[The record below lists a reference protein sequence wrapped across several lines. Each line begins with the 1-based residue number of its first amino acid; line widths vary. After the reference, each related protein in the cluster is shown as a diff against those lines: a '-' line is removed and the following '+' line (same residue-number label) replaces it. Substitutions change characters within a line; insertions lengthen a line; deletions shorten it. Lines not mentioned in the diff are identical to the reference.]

1 MLKSKKYDLI
11 IVGAGVTGTF
21 CALHALGKKKSV
33 LLIEKDDSPFDSSLR
48 NMGHINPSAQ
58 SLTKWFDISRKS
70 IQIYQNL
77 QENFDLTYKSTGTWY
92 VATNQQELTILE
104 ELNALF
110 RDRQYSCEI
119 YTASECIKLNPTL
132 IRSNILGGLY
142 FPNEGIVDAKE
153 MIHRIRDYLI
163 KDLDLHYKPNTT
175 VIDVEKKRG
184 IVKIITSHHDII
196 WSDHI
201 IITGGQYTNLLLPDY
216 YPTELLQLCQSQII
230 KLYPQSQKPKT
241 PSITTSSIKWLESS
255 QSCPSVIAKNITR
268 EPQAEM
274 VKLTINQIA
283 DGSVIIG
290 EALKFGS
297 ILNRSTLGFE
307 ISMKENMQL
316 IDEAKTLF
324 HLDNWQIEMT
334 WNNTYLEY
342 VGDGIL
348 TKTVDEVIHILAGMG
363 QKSLSTA
370 PAFTQSF
377 INQLYQK

>member
-184 IVKIITSHHDII
+184 IVKIITSQHDII

-201 IITGGQYTNLLLPDY
+201 IIAGGQYTNLLLPDY

-268 EPQAEM
+268 NA
-274 VKLTINQIA
+274 
-283 DGSVIIG
+283 S
-290 EALKFGS
+290 
-297 ILNRSTLGFE
+297 
-307 ISMKENMQL
+307 
-316 IDEAKTLF
+316 
-324 HLDNWQIEMT
+324 
-334 WNNTYLEY
+334 
-342 VGDGIL
+342 
-348 TKTVDEVIHILAGMG
+348 
-363 QKSLSTA
+363 
-370 PAFTQSF
+370 
-377 INQLYQK
+377 